1 MYKLIATVTAVL
13 ALSGFSSAQEWPTRP
28 VTLVVPYGAG
38 SPADLLGRLLA
49 QRMTEVLGQQVV
61 VENVAGAGGTTG
73 VNRIAKA
80 PPDGYLF
87 VQGGF

>member
-38 SPADLLGRLLA
+38 SPADLLGQPHIREA
-49 QRMTEVLGQQVV
+49 YLGL
-61 VENVAGAGGTTG
+61 E
-73 VNRIAKA
+73 
-80 PPDGYLF
+80 
-87 VQGGF
+87 